1 MANLIGQTVG
11 QYALLELIGQGG
23 MASVYR
29 ARQENMK
36 RDVAIKVIE
45 SRLAQSPE
53 FIARFERE
61 AQLVASLNHPHILKV
76 FDYGQAEGLVYLVM
90 ELHSGGSLA
99 GLIRMRGRLTT
110 KYAAQLTGQI
120 ASALDYAH
128 KRGII
133 HRDLKP
139 QNVLLDEQGNAILT
153 DFGIAKLLQPDAT
166 ALTQTGMVMGTPTYM
181 APEVWQGLTVDAR
194 ADVYS
199 LGIMLYEML
208 TGTPPYS
215 AETPAGMMYQ
225 HLNEYPTP
233 LYQRQP
239 DVPQS
244 IDQVINV
251 AVAKVREQRFQTAG
265 ELSAALGVA
274 MQGGTPTSLPRES
287 FAATNPQAI
296 AGQAPL
302 QGGYTPTIAGQ
313 SAPTPIGMANPTQA
327 QPRRGS
333 GLIVAGGV
341 AILALVAA
349 IVGIALGSGG
359 GAAGSLTET
368 AVAVQPT
375 DPPLT
380 ETSAL
385 NPSAAAIEPT
395 DAPSSSTPS
404 PADTIAPTETADLR
418 TIAAQT
424 ANAIDLQTVQAATAT
439 QQAIQLATDIAREL
453 QSREQT
459 RTAIAIASFTKTF
472 TPTHTFTPTVTPTN
486 TATFTESP
494 TSTNTNTPE
503 PTPTRTFTRTPRPT
517 NTRAP
522 SRTPRPTSTVDRVGT
537 INAANTR
544 IALQQPTQPP
554 AVGRSGI
561 TPPVN
566 GAVEVFFDASF
577 SIRHDTDSNAE
588 TWPPTKS
595 GSYKNVAMQ
604 ARFFNPYASS
614 QLWANAFRFRDTAN
628 AEWRFVFDSRKRWA
642 LTYVTR
648 PNSSGAWDF
657 NTVSSGSIAN
667 LITETNSSNLVL
679 LVVENGI
686 ARFSVNGRLIATVDV
701 SRYQA
706 AGTADIIVG
715 AYSNSER
722 SGFGTRVEDFV
733 IWRLPDAGS
742 TTARATSTPRPTTA
756 SAAAPVAGAR
766 LVYGPRSRTFT
777 SKDDGFITQFQ
788 STQEVQD
795 FAVRVTF
802 SVPSKRPWSYGIFFR
817 GTSNHNYRLI
827 LDSNG
832 YMRLQY
838 VTISPSDVVN
848 VAYNRWT
855 AIRTTSGTNEIELI
869 VRGEIA
875 TVKING
881 IAYSRNLSVRH
892 HVERGSLSAFIDAYN
907 NYISVGN
914 QIAITDFTV
923 WSLD

>member
-1 MANLIGQTVG
+1 MANLLGQTIG
-11 QYALLELIGQGG
+11 QYAILELIGQGG

-29 ARQENMK
+29 ARQETMK

-61 AQLVASLNHPHILKV
+61 AQVVASLNHPHILKV
-76 FDYGQAEGLVYLVM
+76 FDYGQAQGLVYLVM
-90 ELHSGGSLA
+90 ELHSGGSLN
-99 GLIRMRGRLTT
+99 GMIRVQGRLTIQ
-110 KYAAQLTGQI
+110 YAAQLTGQI

-215 AETPAGMMYQ
+215 AETPAGMMYR

-251 AVAKVREQRFQTAG
+251 AVAKSRDQRFQTAG
-265 ELSAALGVA
+265 ELSAALSMA
-274 MQGGTPTSLPRES
+274 MQGRTPTGLPRES
-287 FAATNPQAI
+287 FTATNPQAVP
-296 AGQAPL
+296 GQAPIAAV
-302 QGGYTPTIAGQ
+302 YTPTISAPN
-313 SAPTPIGMANPTQA
+313 APTPLGMANPTQA
-327 QPRRGS
+327 QPRRGN
-333 GLIVAGGV
+333 GLIVVGGV
-341 AILALVAA
+341 AILVLIAA
-349 IVGIALGSGG
+349 IVGIVLGSGGGG
-359 GAAGSLTET
+359 GAAGSPTET
-368 AVAVQPT
+368 AIAIAPTESPVVAQPT
-375 DPPLT
+375 DPLPT
-380 ETSAL
+380 EAVAL
-385 NPSAAAIEPT
+385 SPSAAPIEPT
-395 DAPSSSTPS
+395 DAPSSSTPI
-404 PADTIAPTETADLR
+404 PVDTIAPTETADFR
-418 TIAAQT
+418 TIAAET

-439 QQAIQLATDIAREL
+439 QQAIQLVTDIAREL

-472 TPTHTFTPTVTPTN
+472 TPSPTLTATETPTH
-486 TATFTESP
+486 TATFTETP
-494 TSTNTNTPE
+494 TPTNTN
-503 PTPTRTFTRTPRPT
+503 
-517 NTRAP
+517 
-522 SRTPRPTSTVDRVGT
+522 TPRPTSTVNRVAT

-544 IALQQPTQPP
+544 IALQQSTPIP
-554 AVGRSGI
+554 AAGRSGI
-561 TPPVN
+561 QAPVN

-588 TWPPTKS
+588 TWPTTKS

-614 QLWANAFRFRDTAN
+614 QLWANAFRFRDTTN

-642 LTYVTR
+642 LTYVSR
-648 PNSSGAWDF
+648 PSSSGTWDF
-657 NTVSSGSIAN
+657 NTVSSGSISN
-667 LITETNSSNLVL
+667 LNVATTGSNLVL
-679 LVVENGI
+679 LVVENGT
-686 ARFSVNGRLIATVDV
+686 AKFTVNGRLIATADV
-701 SRYQA
+701 SRYQS

-715 AYSNSER
+715 AYSNSEQ
-722 SGFGTRVEDFV
+722 SGSTTRVEDFV

-742 TTARATSTPRPTTA
+742 ATARASSTPRPTT
-756 SAAAPVAGAR
+756 SSVTAPVAGAR

-777 SKDDGFITQFQ
+777 SKDDGFITQFS
-788 STQEVQD
+788 STQEVQN
-795 FAVRVTF
+795 FAVRVKF
-802 SVPSKRPWSYGIFFR
+802 NVPSKRPWSYGIFFR

-869 VRGEIA
+869 VRGETA
-875 TVKING
+875 TIKING
-881 IAYSRNLSVRH
+881 NAYSRNLSVRH
-892 HVERGSLSAFIDAYN
+892 HIERGSLSAFIDAYN

-914 QIAITDFTV
+914 EIAITDFTV